1 MNADQV
7 NGTQSPVT
15 PPPAMCTEAKEVL
28 DDWIRCEGMS
38 AVVSCYGE
46 SARWLRG
53 EVHTLDPETT
63 RWVSETRAER
73 VLRAIQRV
81 ERISATVGYD
91 LHQEDERAQIYPDDA
106 AEREEADASVE
117 VPYLTSRQ
125 ILDAVRVAATAALA
139 EGAALESLRA
149 AKTALKAARGK
160 PASAQA
166 KA

>member
-1 MNADQV
+1 
-7 NGTQSPVT
+7 
-15 PPPAMCTEAKEVL
+15 
-28 DDWIRCEGMS
+28 
-38 AVVSCYGE
+38 
-46 SARWLRG
+46 
-53 EVHTLDPETT
+53 LDPETT

-81 ERISATVGYD
+81 ERVSATVGYD

-125 ILDAVRVAATAALA
+125 ILDALRVAATAALA

-149 AKTALKAARGK
+149 AKTALRAARGK